1 MAHWYPEGYVH
12 PTSPAY
18 PPGPQ
23 HPAYTTKIQVAPGQH
38 APWYAAPTPNMS
50 LTAASS
56 HPRRSSHSSSSS
68 RTPRGSSSSGS
79 VPAAHVVEP
88 ITDCVDG
95 INYFKI
101 GRVVRV
107 RRQLRSRTGW
117 TGWVFGEIIRPY
129 LSEYER
135 DEARKGRCYFVA
147 YVDPLTGALKEDKF
161 FPDRQEIQD
170 IGTSPDGHKRESVKV
185 LAHMEPIPPP
195 KGPSNAAGAGTWVL
209 AQVLRNTDNGLR
221 VLLRAGPSKGRE
233 VLGRKFMPYDAKVI
247 GSARQNGLNVLLD

>member
-38 APWYAAPTPNMS
+38 APWYAAPPNMS
-50 LTAASS
+50 LTAASAASS

-79 VPAAHVVEP
+79 IPAAHVVEP

-95 INYFKI
+95 INYFK
-101 GRVVRV
+101 
-107 RRQLRSRTGW
+107 
-117 TGWVFGEIIRPY
+117 
-129 LSEYER
+129 EYER
-135 DEARKGRCYFVA
+135 DEGRKGRCYFVA

-170 IGTSPDGHKRESVKV
+170 IGTSPDGHKCESVSSLSHSCYSEQGANRGGQVKV

-195 KGPSNAAGAGTWVL
+195 KGSSNAAGVGTWVF

-233 VLGRKFMPYDAKVI
+233 MVGRKFMPYDAKVVS
-247 GSARQNGLNVLLD
+247 SARQSGLNVLLD

>member
-95 INYFKI
+95 INYFK
-101 GRVVRV
+101 
-107 RRQLRSRTGW
+107 
-117 TGWVFGEIIRPY
+117 
-129 LSEYER
+129 EYER